1 MGHAT
6 TCPTFLLV
14 NVRLVPLAFRE
25 LDRSF
30 CLTIFQA
37 ALVFS
42 LAYNIQSVNM
52 AKVRTK
58 YVCQQCGGEQNKWM
72 GKCPDCGA
80 WNTLEEVA
88 ETSPSQNATQQRRQA
103 LLTHAPLTQGTN
115 VPVVLPEIQPLS
127 QPRISV
133 GYPEMDRV
141 LGSGL
146 VPGSVILIGGEPGIG
161 KSTLLLQV
169 SGAIAQQVGPVL
181 YVSGEESVEQVKMRA
196 ERLEIAGERLYL
208 LASIELDTITEAVHR
223 LKPSLL
229 IVDSIQTLIASHL
242 TAAPGSISQ
251 VRECTLQLMQLAK
264 SSHVPVFIIGHVT
277 KEGTVAGPKALE
289 HIADAVLYLE
299 GERYHSYR
307 LLRGVKNRFGATH
320 EVGVFEMQGEGMV
333 EVSNPSAVFLADR
346 DADAT
351 GSAIVVSMEGTRPL
365 LVEVQALVTPSNFG
379 NARCTTNGI
388 DHNRLLML
396 LAVLT
401 KRVGLAVGSHDV
413 YANVIGGFNLEEPS
427 IDLGVAAAIASSYR
441 EKNVP
446 SDMVLIGEVGLSGE
460 LRAVSRLAMRVREAA
475 KLGFKRC
482 IVPSAVGKGARV
494 RAELEEAGLPGDFQ
508 VLTASSLA
516 VALEIALH

>member
-1 MGHAT
+1 
-6 TCPTFLLV
+6 
-14 NVRLVPLAFRE
+14 
-25 LDRSF
+25 
-30 CLTIFQA
+30 
-37 ALVFS
+37 
-42 LAYNIQSVNM
+42 M
-52 AKVRTK
+52 AKIRTK
-58 YVCQQCGGEQNKWM
+58 YICQQCGGEHSKWM

-80 WNTLEEVA
+80 WNTLEEVPDIPQ
-88 ETSPSQNATQQRRQA
+88 SPAQQRRQTMIGQNSLA
-103 LLTHAPLTQGTN
+103 QGTQ
-115 VPVVLPEIQPLS
+115 VPVVLPQIKPLS

-141 LGSGL
+141 LGGGL
-146 VPGSVILIGGEPGIG
+146 VAGSLILVGGEPGIG

-169 SGAIAQQVGPVL
+169 SGAIASTTGPVL
-181 YVSGEESVEQVKMRA
+181 YVSGEESIEQVKMRA
-196 ERLEIAGERLYL
+196 ERLDIAGERLYL
-208 LASIELDTITEAVHR
+208 LAAIDLDVIAEAVHR
-223 LKPSLL
+223 LKPALV
-229 IVDSIQTLIASHL
+229 IVDSIQTVMANHL

-264 SSHVPVFIIGHVT
+264 STHVPIFIIGHVT

-320 EVGVFEMQGEGMV
+320 EIGVFEMQGEGLL
-333 EVSNPSAVFLADR
+333 EVPNPSAVFLADR
-346 DADAT
+346 ATGAT
-351 GSAIVVSMEGTRPL
+351 GSAVVVSMEGTRPL

-388 DHNRLLML
+388 EHNRLLML

-401 KRVGLAVGSHDV
+401 KRVGLAVGNHDV
-413 YANVIGGFNLEEPS
+413 YANVVGGFSLEEPA
-427 IDLGVAAAIASSYR
+427 IDLGIAASIASSYR
-441 EKNVP
+441 EKLIP
-446 SDMVLIGEVGLSGE
+446 PDMTLIGEVGLSGE
-460 LRAVSRLAMRVREAA
+460 LRTVSRLALRVREAA

-482 IVPSAVGKGARV
+482 IVPSSGKGEKV
-494 RAELEEAGLPGDFQ
+494 RAELTEAGLPGGFK

>member
-1 MGHAT
+1 
-6 TCPTFLLV
+6 
-14 NVRLVPLAFRE
+14 
-25 LDRSF
+25 
-30 CLTIFQA
+30 
-37 ALVFS
+37 
-42 LAYNIQSVNM
+42 M
-52 AKVRTK
+52 AKLRIK
-58 YVCQQCGGEQNKWM
+58 YVCQECGGEQSKWM
-72 GKCPDCGA
+72 GKCPDCGS
-80 WNTLEEVA
+80 WNSLEEVPDVPQ
-88 ETSPSQNATQQRRQA
+88 SPAQQRRQT
-103 LLTHAPLTQGTN
+103 LLGNTSPAQGTQ
-115 VPVVLPEIQPLS
+115 VPVVLPKIKPFS

-141 LGSGL
+141 LGGGL
-146 VPGSVILIGGEPGIG
+146 VAGSLILIGGEPGIG

-169 SGAIAQQVGPVL
+169 SGAIAREVGSVL
-181 YVSGEESVEQVKMRA
+181 YVSGEESIEQVKMRA
-196 ERLEIAGERLYL
+196 ERLDIAGEQLYL
-208 LASIELDTITEAVHR
+208 LASIELDVIAEAVHR
-223 LKPSLL
+223 LKPALV
-229 IVDSIQTLIASHL
+229 IVDSIQTLLSSHL

-264 SSHVPVFIIGHVT
+264 STHIPIFIIGHVT

-320 EVGVFEMQGEGMV
+320 EVGVFEMHGEGLL

-346 DADAT
+346 ATGAT
-351 GSAIVVSMEGTRPL
+351 GSAVVVSMEGTRPL

-379 NARCTTNGI
+379 NARCTANGI
-388 DHNRLLML
+388 EHNRLLML

-413 YANVIGGFNLEEPS
+413 YTNVVGGFTLEEPA

-441 EKNVP
+441 EKLIAP
-446 SDMVLIGEVGLSGE
+446 DMTLIGEIGLSGE
-460 LRAVSRLAMRVREAA
+460 LRAVSRLALRVREAA

-482 IVPSAVGKGARV
+482 IVPSAGRGARV
-494 RAELEEAGLPGDFQ
+494 RSELEDAGLPTDFQ
-508 VLTASSLA
+508 VITASSLA

>member
-1 MGHAT
+1 
-6 TCPTFLLV
+6 
-14 NVRLVPLAFRE
+14 
-25 LDRSF
+25 
-30 CLTIFQA
+30 
-37 ALVFS
+37 
-42 LAYNIQSVNM
+42 M
-52 AKVRTK
+52 AKIRTK
-58 YVCQQCGGEQNKWM
+58 YICQQCGGEHSKWM

-80 WNTLEEVA
+80 WNTLEEVPDIPQ
-88 ETSPSQNATQQRRQA
+88 SPAQQRRQTMIEQNSLA
-103 LLTHAPLTQGTN
+103 QGTQ
-115 VPVVLPEIQPLS
+115 VPVVLPQIKPLS

-141 LGSGL
+141 LGGGL
-146 VPGSVILIGGEPGIG
+146 VAGSLILVGGEPGIG

-169 SGAIAQQVGPVL
+169 SGAIASTTGPVL
-181 YVSGEESVEQVKMRA
+181 YVSGEESIEQVKMRA
-196 ERLEIAGERLYL
+196 ERLDIAGERLYL
-208 LASIELDTITEAVHR
+208 LAAIDLDVIAEAVHR
-223 LKPSLL
+223 LKPALV
-229 IVDSIQTLIASHL
+229 IVDSIQTVMANHL

-264 SSHVPVFIIGHVT
+264 STHVPIFIIGHVT

-320 EVGVFEMQGEGMV
+320 EIGVFEMQGEGLL
-333 EVSNPSAVFLADR
+333 EVPNPSAVFLADR
-346 DADAT
+346 ATGAT
-351 GSAIVVSMEGTRPL
+351 GSAVVVSMEGTRPL

-388 DHNRLLML
+388 EHNRLLML

-401 KRVGLAVGSHDV
+401 KRVGLAVGNHDV
-413 YANVIGGFNLEEPS
+413 YANVVGGFSLEEPA
-427 IDLGVAAAIASSYR
+427 IDLGIAASIASSYR
-441 EKNVP
+441 EKLIP
-446 SDMVLIGEVGLSGE
+446 PDMTLIGEVGLSGE
-460 LRAVSRLAMRVREAA
+460 LRTVSRLALRVREAA

-482 IVPSAVGKGARV
+482 IVPSSGKGEKV
-494 RAELEEAGLPGDFQ
+494 RAELTEAGLPGDFK